1 MSFTIDNRPVLGL
14 IVIMDIRKNRDLKYF
29 RCCFCSL
36 LNLRSAQRSD
46 DFL

>member
-36 LNLRSAQRSD
+36 LNLHSAQRSD